1 MDVVLLPSSTGPD
14 PGYQFLTTYLFDGV
28 LAVDAGSLGFW
39 GDLAAQARVKHV
51 VITHTHVDH
60 TASLPVFL
68 ENVHG
73 LGAVVTV
80 HGSAA
85 VLDGLR
91 QDVFNGRTFP
101 DLVGRPPPD
110 EPPFVKLSELVP
122 GKRRKIG
129 AHAVTAVAVNH
140 NVPTVAVLVES
151 ADAGVLVVTDTGPS
165 DDVWA
170 AAAKARALKAVLLEA
185 TFPNDLQWLAD
196 KAKHLTTAR
205 FAAELA
211 KAPAGARRL
220 AIHFKARW
228 REEVRKELA
237 ALRLPG
243 VEEMVPGKVYS
254 F

>member
-1 MDVVLLPSSTGPD
+1 
-14 PGYQFLTTYLFDGV
+14 
-28 LAVDAGSLGFW
+28 
-39 GDLAAQARVKHV
+39 VKHV
-51 VITHTHVDH
+51 VLTHTHADH
-60 TASLPVFL
+60 TVSLPVFL

-80 HGSAA
+80 NGSAA

-110 EPPFVKLSELVP
+110 EPPFVKLRELTP
-122 GKRRKIG
+122 GKRRKLG
-129 AHAVTAVAVNH
+129 THAVTAVALNH

-170 AAAKARALKAVLLEA
+170 LAAKARNLKAVLLEA
-185 TFPNDLQWLAD
+185 TFPAELQWLAD
-196 KAKHLTTAR
+196 KAKHLTTAQ
-205 FAAELA
+205 FGGELA
-211 KAPAGARRL
+211 KAPHGVRRL
-220 AIHFKARW
+220 AVHFKPRW
-228 REEVRKELA
+228 RDEVRKELA

-243 VEEMVPGKVYS
+243 VEEMLPGKVYS